1 MISKPFGAVGDDR
14 LRIMPA
20 MLGTWR
26 IQLPLSGN
34 AGEPINAGLE
44 RDRVQS
50 LVMIFSGKTEAYA

>member
-1 MISKPFGAVGDDR
+1 
-14 LRIMPA
+14 MPA